1 MALYWLNPV
10 TPPRR
15 RRCRLRRVQPARQCA
30 ATPAARRAAQLP
42 KRVMRRRDST
52 GHERPRATAAAAA
65 PRRSAP
71 VRRHPPVS
79 ASSEVGAGGCSLRAE
94 ARRRVSPA
102 PPAIEQAARG
112 PHGQMG
118 RNKVA
123 RGQSVVTILHGLRSA
138 LRLQRRP
145 KSRPSWTFS
154 CYANKS
160 PRRGSGPCHSLPMS
174 YESGLVGGALMKISK
189 KAIEVSVVAAMLCTL
204 PVHAKVSKPKQLQ
217 VTYYYLPG

>member
-1 MALYWLNPV
+1 MALYWLYPV

-52 GHERPRATAAAAA
+52 GRERPRATAAAAA

-94 ARRRVSPA
+94 ARPRVSAA
-102 PPAIEQAARG
+102 PPAIAQAARG

-123 RGQSVVTILHGLRSA
+123 RGQSVVTILHGRRSA

-154 CYANKS
+154 CYAGRGPSRGENENGAFFRLENHQ
-160 PRRGSGPCHSLPMS
+160 PVALAGDYRRNTPWTT
-174 YESGLVGGALMKISK
+174 
-189 KAIEVSVVAAMLCTL
+189 VSR
-204 PVHAKVSKPKQLQ
+204 S
-217 VTYYYLPG
+217 